1 MKINSVM
8 KKTVAFVRGQTVL
21 VVAFIAALAST
32 FIVPPDKEYIDYVD
46 VPVLILLFCLMGV
59 VAGLRSAGV
68 FEKLTGALLK
78 FAGSTRILAF
88 ILMNICFFTSMLVT
102 NDVALITFVPLT
114 LMLYSG
120 DEIKKNAILTIVIQ
134 TAAANLGSMMTP
146 IGNPQNLYLYT
157 EYNLT
162 MGDFISALLPVGVV
176 SYVLLSLCCLLLQNE
191 KITLQ
196 ETEKKPLSVPKF
208 MVMSIL
214 FAVCLLTVLRI
225 IPHAV
230 CFVIVCVG
238 LLVEYRLFTKIDYS
252 LLFTFVCFFVF
263 VGNIGRIDIVRET
276 LSSAMNGRELI
287 ISALASQVIS
297 NVPVA
302 VMLSAFTDNAIEL
315 LRGVN
320 IGGLG
325 TPVASL
331 ASLIS
336 YQLYAKSQSA
346 EKGRYM
352 GYFLMI
358 NIAMLTLLFGLTA
371 VIL

>member
-1 MKINSVM
+1 MDLNSFIA
-8 KKTVAFVRGQTVL
+8 KAVAFIKGQTVL
-21 VVAFIAALAST
+21 VIAFAAAAASM
-32 FIVPPDKEYIDYVD
+32 FIVPPDKEYIGYVD

-78 FAGSTRILAF
+78 FAGGTRILAF

-120 DEIKKNAILTIVIQ
+120 SKCKRNAILTIIIQ
-134 TAAANLGSMMTP
+134 TGAANLGSMMTP

-157 EYNLT
+157 EFNLT
-162 MGDFISALLPVGVV
+162 MGDFINALLPVGIA
-176 SYVLLSLCCLLLQNE
+176 SYVLLSLCCLLLKNE
-191 KITLQ
+191 KITLP
-196 ETEKKPLSVPKF
+196 ETEKKPLPVVKLI
-208 MVMSIL
+208 VLGIL
-214 FAVCLLTVLRI
+214 FAVCLLTVLRV

-230 CFVIVCVG
+230 CLVIVCAG
-238 LLVEYRLFTKIDYS
+238 LLMEYKLFTKIDYA
-252 LLFTFVCFFVF
+252 LLLTFVCFFVF
-263 VGNIGRIDIVRET
+263 VGNMGRIDFVREA
-276 LSSAMNGRELI
+276 LFSVMNGRELI
-287 ISALASQVIS
+287 VSSLASQVIS
-297 NVPVA
+297 NVPAA

-336 YQLYAKSQSA
+336 YQLYAKSRGA
-346 EKGRYM
+346 ENGRYM
-352 GYFLMI
+352 GYFLVI
-358 NIAMLTLLFGLTA
+358 NIAMLALLLGIA
-371 VIL
+371 VFIL